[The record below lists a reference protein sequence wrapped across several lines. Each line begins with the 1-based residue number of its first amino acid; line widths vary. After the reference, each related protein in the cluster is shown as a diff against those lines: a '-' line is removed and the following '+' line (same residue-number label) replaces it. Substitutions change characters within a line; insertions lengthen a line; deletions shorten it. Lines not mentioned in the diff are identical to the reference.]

1 MRYSATSVMLPELT
15 LEEQAALL
23 QRLGFDG
30 IEWRV
35 RRVPDSARGKGYS
48 EWGEH
53 KNDLTPENFL
63 ENAARMKQVAADH
76 GLAIAGIASN
86 APATDLEQVKL
97 LAEGAAA
104 CGTAATGA
112 PFVRVGCPRGYDG
125 SVDYNELYEEAVEAY
140 GSALDVIE
148 PFGVK
153 AALEIHGGTIHVSA
167 SLAHRIVSNWGPER
181 VCVIYDPQNMVSD
194 GYETTEIGL
203 ELLGPYVGHLHVGG
217 HRPVEKGRDELGTV
231 QWEWQGASL
240 AEGIYDYPRLLRKL
254 KAINYQHFSTIED
267 FRSMPPEEKL
277 REGIEYLKAVE
288 ATLD

>member
-35 RRVPDSARGKGYS
+35 RRVTDSGRGKGYS

-53 KNDLTPENFL
+53 KNDITPESFAG
-63 ENAARMKQVAADH
+63 NAARMKQVAADH

-86 APATDLEQVKL
+86 APATDLDQVKL

-104 CGTAATGA
+104 CGTA
-112 PFVRVGCPRGYDG
+112 FIRIGCPRGYDG
-125 SVDYNELYEEAVEAY
+125 SVDYNVLYEEAVEAY
-140 GSALDVIE
+140 GKALDAIE

-153 AALEIHGGTIHVSA
+153 AALEIHGGTIHPSA
-167 SLAHRIVSNWGPER
+167 SLAHRIVSHWEPER

-203 ELLGPYVGHLHVGG
+203 ELLGHYVGHLHVGG
-217 HRPVEKGRDELGTV
+217 HRPVEKGRDEVGTV
-231 QWEWQGASL
+231 EWDWPGVPME
-240 AEGIYDYPRLLRKL
+240 EGLYDYPRLLKKL
-254 KAINYQHFSTIED
+254 KAINYQHFITIED
-267 FRSMPPEEKL
+267 FRPVPPEEKL
-277 REGIEYLKAVE
+277 REGIGYLRAVE
-288 ATLD
+288 GTLG